1 MVSREVEDFVKQQ
14 RLEAEGV
21 TNVFIEQ
28 LKQNV
33 SVDLKRVMEA
43 AAITDAK
50 VTALAAE
57 SERALTLVSSESEK
71 FAAKIAADKGDM
83 DARAETLRLAGVS
96 LGKSIE

>member
-1 MVSREVEDFVKQQ
+1 MVSREIEDLVKQQ

-21 TNVFIEQ
+21 TNILIEQ

-50 VTALAAE
+50 VTALATE
-57 SERALTLVSSESEK
+57 SERALTLVSSESERFAAK
-71 FAAKIAADKGDM
+71 FAADKNDM
-83 DARAETLRLAGVS
+83 DARAETFRLAES
-96 LGKSIE
+96 AWKIY